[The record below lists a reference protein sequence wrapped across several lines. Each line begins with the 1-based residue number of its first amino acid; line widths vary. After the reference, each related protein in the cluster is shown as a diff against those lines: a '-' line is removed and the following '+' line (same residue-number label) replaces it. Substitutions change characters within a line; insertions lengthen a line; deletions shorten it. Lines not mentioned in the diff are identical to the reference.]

1 MQTYYQPVATER
13 QHYIEYIEKLPL
25 NPEPEAFGLHS
36 NAEITNAQN
45 ETRIMLETLQSI
57 QPRST

>member
-1 MQTYYQPVATER
+1 MKWER
-13 QHYIEYIEKLPL
+13 AEQGEIKGSLIDYIEKLPL

-45 ETRIMLETLQSI
+45 ETRILLETL
-57 QPRST
+57 